1 MSTDNGT
8 VNLSACGR
16 CKSVYYCGVEC
27 QHKDWADHKPTC
39 KAVVKQRK
47 EQLEL
52 FSGMGNADFP
62 EYVTTWKK
70 QHNQRLIDIAVAS
83 IHIDVIKT
91 FVVEILCGYSAKKG
105 RGKYSLIQIQDIR
118 ALPIVD
124 LCREHGVLG
133 PQMIK
138 NFEESK
144 KCVKITAT
152 QVYYHIFM
160 IFINEDVVENPPIY
174 RVSYASARA
183 GQRDIDL
190 DKCVSV
196 INEGVY

>member
-1 MSTDNGT
+1 
-8 VNLSACGR
+8 
-16 CKSVYYCGVEC
+16 
-27 QHKDWADHKPTC
+27 
-39 KAVVKQRK
+39 
-47 EQLEL
+47 
-52 FSGMGNADFP
+52 
-62 EYVTTWKK
+62 
-70 QHNQRLIDIAVAS
+70 
-83 IHIDVIKT
+83 
-91 FVVEILCGYSAKKG
+91 
-105 RGKYSLIQIQDIR
+105 
-118 ALPIVD
+118 
-124 LCREHGVLG
+124 
-133 PQMIK
+133 MIK